1 MKQKLISRSFT
12 FAIASTFLLF
22 AFAGTVSASVTPT
35 LSLSATG
42 TSDQVQISVTG
53 DPSSSVI
60 LYYTPST
67 SGLQVAAI
75 GNTNLS
81 GSFSATVSS
90 ATYGLTTGNS
100 VYVSVG
106 GINGPKSAVA
116 AWPTVA
122 TTASSLLTLSQTGLA
137 LSVGQTSVITATNNT
152 QNALYISNNSNFA
165 VASAAING
173 NQITVLALGYGSTSI
188 TVCTVGNTTNCPN
201 VNVTVQNGSTQA
213 LVLSQNNVSVSYGQN
228 TSVTI
233 SGGNGSYIVSNNSSS
248 GNISTS
254 ITGNTLLIGGNSAA
268 SGTYSVTVCS
278 SDMSSCG
285 VVNVTLGTTTSSTI
299 SFSQT
304 APSLSVGQSMTVTVS
319 GNTTGTYYIS
329 SNSNPGV
336 VQASISG
343 NSLTLLGS
351 ASGTATI
358 NVCASSGGCSS
369 MTVTVNNSNSSLVY
383 LSQSTLSVGVGQTT
397 SVTIAGGSTP
407 YVLLTASN
415 TIFQAGISGNALYIT
430 GISVGSAQITVCSA
444 GSTGCTSL
452 ALNVTAT
459 PTTTTTTTT
468 SNAPSVATSFLSL
481 SNSQPVLNV
490 GQSTS
495 ISVSGGSGSVYSV
508 AYNSNSNI
516 VQASMNGGL
525 LSLRGLGN
533 GAAVIVVCDNSF
545 DCGALSVSVGTIS
558 NTTTSTNTTSTGLP
572 SGCTSTSG
580 YSSTTG
586 LSCGLGNTSV
596 STVLPAG
603 CVSSSGYSILTGAS
617 CDSGVPV
624 TAPVTTTPIT
634 TTQSTKYQFT
644 SFLGEGASGNEVL
657 ELQQR
662 LTDLGYYQGP
672 INGKFGPLTAAGVS
686 ALQRAHGIS
695 VRGYVGPSTRAVLNA
710 Y

>member
-81 GSFSATVSS
+81 GSFSTTVSS

-106 GINGPKSAVA
+106 GINGPKSAA
-116 AWPTVA
+116 ATWPTVA

-152 QNALYISNNSNFA
+152 QNSLFISNNSNST

-188 TVCTVGNTTNCPN
+188 TVCPVGSTANCQN
-201 VNVTVQNGSTQA
+201 INVTVQNGNTQS
-213 LVLSQNNVSVSYGQN
+213 LTLSPNNVSVTYGQN
-228 TSVTI
+228 ASVAI
-233 SGGNGSYIVSNNSSS
+233 SGGTGTYIVSNNSSS

-254 ITGNTLLIGGNSAA
+254 INGNTLLIGGNSAA

-278 SDMSSCG
+278 SDISSCG

-304 APSLSVGQSMTVTVS
+304 APSLSVGQSMTVTIS

-329 SNSNPGV
+329 ANSNPGV

-343 NSLTLLGS
+343 NNLTLLGS

-358 NVCASSGGCSS
+358 NVCASSGSCNN

-383 LSQSTLSVGVGQTT
+383 LSQSSLSVAVGQTT

-415 TIFQAGISGNALYIT
+415 TIFQAGISGNALYVT
-430 GISVGSAQITVCSA
+430 GVSVGSAQITVCSA

-452 ALNVTAT
+452 SLQVTGTQTT
-459 PTTTTTTTT
+459 P
-468 SNAPSVATSFLSL
+468 APSVATSFLTL
-481 SNSQPVLNV
+481 STSQPTLNV

-495 ISVSGGSGSVYSV
+495 VSVSGGSGTGYSI
-508 AYNSNSNI
+508 AYNSNANI

-533 GAAVIVVCDNSF
+533 GAAIIVVCDNSF

-586 LSCGLGNTSV
+586 LSCNQGGTSV
-596 STVLPAG
+596 NTVLPAG
-603 CVSSSGYSILTGAS
+603 CVSSSGYSILTGVS
-617 CDSGVPV
+617 CDSGVSV
-624 TAPVTTTPIT
+624 TPPPTTTTPAI
-634 TTQSTKYQFT
+634 QYQFT
-644 SFLGEGASGNEVL
+644 SFLSEGASGNEVL

-672 INGKFGPLTAAGVS
+672 LNGKFGPLTAAGVS

-695 VRGYVGPSTRAVLNA
+695 VRGYVGPATRAVLNS

>member
-1 MKQKLISRSFT
+1 MKQKSILQSFT
-12 FAIASTFLLF
+12 FAIASAFLLF
-22 AFAGTVSASVTPT
+22 AFAGNISASVTPT

-42 TSDQVQISVTG
+42 TSDLVQVNVTG

-75 GNTNLS
+75 GNTNAS
-81 GSFSATVSS
+81 GIFSSTVSS

-106 GINGPKSAVA
+106 GINGPKSAVTT
-116 AWPTVA
+116 WPTVS
-122 TTASSLLTLSQTGLA
+122 TTASSLLTLSQAGLA
-137 LSVGQTSVITATNNT
+137 LSVGQTSVVTATNNT
-152 QNALYISNNSNFA
+152 QNALYVSNNSNSA

-173 NQITVLALGYGSTSI
+173 NQITVLALGYGSTNI

-201 VNVTVQNGSTQA
+201 LNVTVQNGSTQA
-213 LVLSQNNVSVSYGQN
+213 LALSQNNVSVSYGQN

-304 APSLSVGQSMTVTVS
+304 APSLSVGQSVTVTVS

-358 NVCASSGGCSS
+358 NVCASSGGCNSL
-369 MTVTVNNSNSSLVY
+369 TVTVNNSNSSLVY
-383 LSQSTLSVGVGQTT
+383 LSQSTLSVAVGQTT

-415 TIFQAGISGNALYIT
+415 TVFQAGISGNALYVT
-430 GISVGSAQITVCSA
+430 GVSVGSAQITVCSA

-452 ALNVTAT
+452 SLQVTGTQTT
-459 PTTTTTTTT
+459 P
-468 SNAPSVATSFLSL
+468 APSVATSFLSL
-481 SNSQPVLNV
+481 SPSQPVLSV

-495 ISVSGGSGSVYSV
+495 ISISGGAGSGYSV

-516 VQASMNGGL
+516 VQASMNGNL
-525 LSLRGLGN
+525 LSLHGLGN
-533 GAAVIVVCDNSF
+533 GAAVIVVCDASS
-545 DCGALSVSVGTIS
+545 DCGALSVSVGTVS
-558 NTTTSTNTTSTGLP
+558 NTATNTGTTSTGLP

-586 LSCGLGNTSV
+586 VSCGLGNTNAN
-596 STVLPAG
+596 TVLPEG
-603 CVSSSGYSILTGAS
+603 CVSSSGYSILTGVS
-617 CDSGVPV
+617 CDIGVS
-624 TAPVTTTPIT
+624 VTTPTTPAT
-634 TTQSTKYQFT
+634 PSTKYQFT
-644 SFLGEGASGNEVL
+644 SFLSEGASGNEIL

-695 VRGYVGPSTRAVLNA
+695 VRGYVGPATRAILNA